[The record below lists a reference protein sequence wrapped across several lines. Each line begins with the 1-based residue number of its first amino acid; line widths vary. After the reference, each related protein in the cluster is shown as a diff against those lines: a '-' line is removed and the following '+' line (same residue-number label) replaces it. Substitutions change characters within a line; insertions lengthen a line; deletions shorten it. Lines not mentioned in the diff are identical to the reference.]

1 MALTDTTNSNLY
13 EKVTSEFALQALF
26 EKLAPI
32 TDFAQNFNDLQDR
45 KGASI
50 VVPVFNLSAAADF
63 NADTNNYCGGTN
75 EADAATVNLDK
86 HLVKS
91 FVYTDY
97 AEWFTNVNWLRDTA
111 IAIGDSLGR
120 GIYNTVIALLN
131 DTNVS
136 ATTSASLS
144 ALEDFTGLVKDVY
157 DKHLDLGETV
167 LMLSPE
173 YYGNLLG
180 VLKYAGYGAVDPIQ
194 NGRVPSFI
202 GFKSVVCA
210 PGLPQTW
217 KGALVDRNSIGIASR
232 YLAPMP
238 GAGYSETWRA
248 TDTNSG
254 LTIGYRV
261 GQQICSGYRFIAGE
275 ALFGAKILRPEG
287 LVSIK

>member
-1 MALTDTTNSNLY
+1 MAIQDTTNSNLY

-26 EKLAPI
+26 AKLAPI
-32 TDFAQNFNDLQDR
+32 TDFAHNFNDLQDR

-50 VVPVFNLSAAADF
+50 VVPVFNLSAAAEFD
-63 NADTNNYCGGTN
+63 ADNNNYCGGTN

-97 AEWFTNVNWLRDTA
+97 AEMFTNV
-111 IAIGDSLGR
+111 
-120 GIYNTVIALLN
+120 YNTVIGLLN
-131 DTNVS
+131 DTNVTKT
-136 ATTSASLS
+136 TTSDLS

-157 DKHLDLGETV
+157 DKQLDLGETV

-194 NGRVPSFI
+194 DARVPSFI

-210 PGLPQTW
+210 PGLPATW
-217 KGALVDRNSIGIASR
+217 KGALVDRNSIAIASR

-238 GAGYSETWRA
+238 GAGYSETWKA
-248 TDTNSG
+248 VDTNSG

-275 ALFGAKILRPEG
+275 ALFGAQILRPTG

>member
-1 MALTDTTNSNLY
+1 MALTDTTNTNLY

-26 EKLAPI
+26 AKLAPI
-32 TDFAQNFNDLQDR
+32 TDFAHNFNDLQDR
-45 KGASI
+45 KGAAI
-50 VVPVFNLSAAADF
+50 VVPTFNLSAAAEF

-75 EADAATVNLDK
+75 EADAATINLDK
-86 HLVKS
+86 HIVKS

-97 AEWFTNVNWLRDTA
+97 AEMFTNVNWLRDTA

-120 GIYNTVIALLN
+120 GIYNTVIAMFN
-131 DTNVS
+131 DTNVTQ
-136 ATTSASLS
+136 TTTAALS
-144 ALEDFTGLVKDVY
+144 TLEDFTGLIDDVY
-157 DKHLDLGETV
+157 ANNLDLGETV
-167 LMLSPE
+167 LMLSPT

-194 NGRVPSFI
+194 DGRVPSFI
-202 GFKSVVCA
+202 GFRSVVCA
-210 PGLPQTW
+210 PGLPATW
-217 KGALVDRNSIGIASR
+217 KGALADRNSLGIASR

-238 GAGYSETWRA
+238 GAGYSETWKA

-275 ALFGAKILRPEG
+275 ALFGAQMLRPAG
-287 LVSIK
+287 FVSIK

>member
-1 MALTDTTNSNLY
+1 MALTDTTNTNLY

-32 TDFAQNFNDLQDR
+32 TDFAHNFNDLQDR

-75 EADAATVNLDK
+75 EADEATVNLDK

-144 ALEDFTGLVKDVY
+144 SLEDFTGLVKDVY

-248 TDTNSG
+248 TDPNSG